1 MDKVKYTPLTP
12 ISSDSQLRKAVNDII
27 ANLSPLT
34 GQHRVRENKAVTW
47 LDLVAAGYEYSFDG
61 NGDFVMPP
69 PVKPEQPDMSTPPE
83 VEGFRADSSF
93 NYVTLSWEQPK
104 YKNHSHVEIWRAEG
118 FLKGGAPTTLDD
130 AVFRAMSTSI
140 VASDTVLPADIW
152 RYWARNV
159 SKEGVFGP
167 WTSVDGLLVNVP
179 ASPSYIIDKISG
191 EIREGDLYP
200 ALGDKINIAY
210 DGYFAN
216 SARIDDNDITL
227 ASHTATLS
235 SHGVA
240 IQQQSQIIT
249 DQGRLINASYTVRI
263 DTGNAVHGFGLM
275 ADGSTGRSDFL
286 IRSDR
291 FAICAPQQ
299 YDQNGK
305 PIKDQNSFPFIVDV
319 SNPASPKTLI
329 RNAYIDK
336 AFIESLVTGT
346 LVADRVTGQT
356 LVGTHIR
363 GGDMAI
369 GANFSVNTAGSATL
383 LNAFFKGTA
392 QSSNYAAG
400 NAGWQI
406 RNDGYAEFRQAVV
419 RGTVYAEDG
428 YFNGTV
434 YAEKMVGGAYTKRNY
449 SGQYHA
455 DNTDTNWRTA
465 LRVTVARAMS
475 VVRKLEIFGTAGH
488 FSITASVE
496 GSGSGTL
503 SRTTIGT
510 YEVRIVRDGVVVE
523 AQQQKSYSVT
533 ATSNPSSGPQSNTL
547 TGGLDVSLV
556 ANVPFDSATHYYD
569 LQFRL
574 VYIGGDGGGTGSAG
588 CNSADGSTAIMY
600 IENGDLA

>member
-1 MDKVKYTPLTP
+1 MDKVTYTPLTP
-12 ISSDSQLRKAVNDII
+12 ITSDSQLRKAVNDII

-69 PVKPEQPDMSTPPE
+69 PFMPELPDMSTPPE
-83 VEGFRADSSF
+83 VVGFRADASF

-118 FLKGGAPTTLDD
+118 FEKYGTATTLED
-130 AVFRAMSTSI
+130 AVFRIMSTSI
-140 VASDTVLPADIW
+140 VASDTVLPGDVW

-179 ASPSYIIDKISG
+179 ESPSYIIDKISG

-200 ALGDKINIAY
+200 ALGNKINIAY
-210 DGYFAN
+210 DGYYIN

-240 IQQQSQIIT
+240 IQQQLQIIT
-249 DQGRLINASYTVRI
+249 DQGKLINAAYTVRI

-369 GANFSVNTAGSATL
+369 GANFSVDTAGSATL

-419 RGTVYAEDG
+419 RGTIYADDG

-434 YAEKMVGGAYTKRNY
+434 LADKIIGDVVSAKVVDIAPVRLMGGTYIVSSVGVRGNRTKAAHLSVSNFTFIAYASGGTTGGAYAEV
-449 SGQYHA
+449 SGEAEVYHVESGA
-455 DNTDTNWRTA
+455 VLTSIPYRSFSPGGNSSASSN
-465 LRVTVARAMS
+465 VVVS
-475 VVRKLEIFGTAGH
+475 VSAGH
-488 FSITASVE
+488 YAGVGAASIAIRIRVASITGGGGA
-496 GSGSGTL
+496 TAH
-503 SRTTIGT
+503 I
-510 YEVRIVRDGVVVE
+510 EVPRQ
-523 AQQQKSYSVT
+523 A
-533 ATSNPSSGPQSNTL
+533 
-547 TGGLDVSLV
+547 
-556 ANVPFDSATHYYD
+556 
-569 LQFRL
+569 L
-574 VYIGGDGGGTGSAG
+574 VYSLLPLGSQFV
-588 CNSADGSTAIMY
+588 
-600 IENGDLA
+600 